1 MVLLAAGLGTR
12 MGGKTPKAFVKLGGL
27 PLYQHSLDVFKSMK
41 EVRQIVLVVP
51 KGTRGLAL
59 SEAGIAGRVEGG
71 ARRQDSVRNGLG
83 AVDPASDVVLIHDA
97 ARPFVTP
104 ELVRRVIQGA
114 MEHGGAIPGVPVR
127 DTLKRMDSAGHIGA
141 TMDRNG
147 LWAAQTPQGFKSGVL
162 EAAYASGHGLEDA
175 TDDAQIVER
184 AGGRV
189 AIVDGN
195 PENFKITSKSDLDL
209 AEDYLSRRRS
219 RTSRGTP
226 GFPPVRRRP

>member
-1 MVLLAAGLGTR
+1 MRVSVVLLAAGLGKR
-12 MGGKTPKAFVKLGGL
+12 LGGKTPKGFVKLGGR
-27 PLYQHSLDVFKSMK
+27 PLYQHSLDVFESMK
-41 EVRQIVLVVP
+41 EVRQVVLVVP
-51 KGTRGLAL
+51 KGAKG
-59 SEAGIAGRVEGG
+59 GVEGG
-71 ARRQDSVRNGLG
+71 ARRQDSVRNGLAG
-83 AVDPASDVVLIHDA
+83 VDPASDVVLIHDS
-97 ARPFVTP
+97 ARPFITP

-127 DTLKRMDSAGHIGA
+127 DTLKKMDSAGHIQA
-141 TMDRNG
+141 TIDRNG
-147 LWAAQTPQGFKSGVL
+147 LWAAQTPQGFRSGVL
-162 EAAYASGHGLEDA
+162 EGAYASGHGLEDA

-189 AIVDGN
+189 AIVEGI
-195 PENFKITSKSDLDL
+195 PENFKITSKSDLDH